1 MAPRGRR
8 LPRDGSLTA
17 RLTLSYFFLAV
28 LYLAF
33 MWVLYRVGLG
43 FLPMVVIAGGLLLVQ
58 YYYSDRMVLAAMGA
72 REVRP
77 QDLPDVHAMVERLA
91 AQVDLP
97 KPRIALMR
105 TDMPNA
111 FATGRDPSHAV
122 VCVTTGILNRLTD
135 PELEAVLA
143 HELTHVKNRD
153 MTIITMASFFATV
166 ASFIV
171 QWAFMF
177 MPYGGMGGGGGRNRN
192 NMGLVYLASILVW
205 IISFFLIR
213 AVSRYREYAADRGS
227 AIITGAPSQ
236 LMSALQKISGVMGR
250 IPTRDLRQ
258 VENMSALFIM
268 PAVSRDSLLELF
280 QTHPSL
286 EHRLA
291 ALKRIEIEM
300 NR

>member
-1 MAPRGRR
+1 MASRGRR
-8 LPRDGSLTA
+8 LPRDGSLVA

-43 FLPMVVIAGGLLLVQ
+43 LLPMVAIAGGLLLVQ
-58 YYYSDRMVLAAMGA
+58 YYYSDRMVLSAMGA
-72 REVRP
+72 REVQP
-77 QDLPDVHAMVERLA
+77 QDLPDVHTMVERLA

-111 FATGRDPSHAV
+111 FATGRDPAHAV
-122 VCVTTGILNRLTD
+122 VCVTSGILARLNG

-177 MPYGGMGGGGGRNRN
+177 MPYGGMGGGGRNRN

-236 LMSALQKISGVMGR
+236 LMSALQKISGVMSR

-291 ALKRIEIEM
+291 ALKRMEIAM